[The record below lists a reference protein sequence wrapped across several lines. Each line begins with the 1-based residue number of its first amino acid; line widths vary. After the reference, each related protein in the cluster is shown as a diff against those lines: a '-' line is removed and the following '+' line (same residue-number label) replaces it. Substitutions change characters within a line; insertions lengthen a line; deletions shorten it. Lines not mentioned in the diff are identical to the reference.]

1 MILSLYNCEISID
14 KGGISMV
21 LETIFLSFLIG
32 KLRGGK
38 VRNLE
43 NLYIKGWYLFVL
55 SFLLEIISLLIVSR
69 IDGNLSKLIENNF
82 FYIHIFIYLL
92 LIIGL
97 IMNFKETG
105 FKITLFGAILN
116 FLPLFLNKGKM
127 PVSIKALKYSKL
139 YTQLSLLDEGR
150 IMTHTLAD
158 RGTRLVFL
166 GDIIPIS
173 KPYPFPKIISIGDIF
188 IGIGLFLLIQT
199 YMKKRYYFR

>member
-1 MILSLYNCEISID
+1 MIFSLYNCEISID

-116 FLPLFLNKGKM
+116 LLPLFLNKGKM

-150 IMTHTLAD
+150 LMTHTLAD